1 MENFSSVAS
10 NRKKNKNEHTT
21 SWDEY
26 DDDDDVDIKQRIT
39 VKSENVYTDTLLPR
53 QNTEKSVKTGNK
65 WVWSRSRI

>member
-39 VKSENVYTDTLLPR
+39 VKSRTYTQTHCCPDKIR
-53 QNTEKSVKTGNK
+53 KKV
-65 WVWSRSRI
+65 